1 MYSIAPS
8 REANLP
14 PTSYPASVQTGLAS
28 VIAGV
33 SASNIDNVVVTDA
46 STRRLGAVTADATAA
61 RKSGRRLATATS
73 VAFDISLSTSASAS
87 FTDSDAF
94 EEAVIADLQ
103 DAQTDSADLVTAIQ
117 DAATST
123 TFDAVPTSSAVTLG
137 AVIMLTRPPTSAPS
151 AEPTP
156 APTSAEPTPVPT
168 AAPTADWIVAWEEK
182 TNPIDVE
189 HYIVSSV
196 TTVAVAGF
204 SVFCYYTHPSKD
216 KVGLV
221 NLPLP
226 VWAWLDFGEWW

>member
-1 MYSIAPS
+1 MVGCTPRISICPS
-8 REANLP
+8 RKANLP

-33 SASNIDNVVVTDA
+33 SSSNIDNTVVTDA
-46 STRRLGAVTADATAA
+46 STRRLGAVIADATTAT
-61 RKSGRRLATATS
+61 RNSGRRLATAAS

-87 FTDSDAF
+87 FTDADAF
-94 EEAVIADLQ
+94 EEAVTADLQ
-103 DAQTDSADLVTAIQ
+103 DAQTDSSDLVTAIQ

-137 AVIMLTRPPTSAPS
+137 AIIKVTRPPTFSPS
-151 AEPTP
+151 PRP
-156 APTSAEPTPVPT
+156 SS
-168 AAPTADWIVAWEEK
+168 DWIVAWEDA
-182 TNPIDVE
+182 TQRIDVD

-196 TTVAVAGF
+196 TTVVVAGF

>member
-1 MYSIAPS
+1 MSICPS
-8 REANLP
+8 RKANLP

-28 VIAGV
+28 VIVGV
-33 SASNIDNVVVTDA
+33 SASNIDNIIVTDA
-46 STRRLGAVTADATAA
+46 STRRLGMVTTANASAA
-61 RKSGRRLATATS
+61 RRSGRRLATAAS

-87 FTDSDAF
+87 FTDADAF
-94 EEAVIADLQ
+94 EEAVTADLQ
-103 DAQTDSADLVTAIQ
+103 DAQTDSSDLVTAIQ

-137 AVIMLTRPPTSAPS
+137 AVIKVTRPPTFSPS
-151 AEPTP
+151 PRP
-156 APTSAEPTPVPT
+156 SS
-168 AAPTADWIVAWEEK
+168 DWIVAWEDA
-182 TNPIDVE
+182 TQRIDVD

-196 TTVAVAGF
+196 TTVVVAGF

>member
-1 MYSIAPS
+1 MVGCTPRISICPS
-8 REANLP
+8 RKANLP

-33 SASNIDNVVVTDA
+33 SSSNIDNTVVTDA
-46 STRRLGAVTADATAA
+46 STRRLGAVIADATTATW
-61 RKSGRRLATATS
+61 KSRRRLATAAS
-73 VAFDISLSTSASAS
+73 VAFDISLSTSATAS
-87 FTDSDAF
+87 FTDADAF
-94 EEAVIADLQ
+94 EEAVTADLQ
-103 DAQTDSADLVTAIQ
+103 DAQTDSSDLVTAIQ

-137 AVIMLTRPPTSAPS
+137 AIIRVTRPPTFSPS
-151 AEPTP
+151 PRP
-156 APTSAEPTPVPT
+156 SS
-168 AAPTADWIVAWEEK
+168 DWIVAWEDA
-182 TNPIDVE
+182 TQRIDVD

-196 TTVAVAGF
+196 TTVVVAGF